1 MGQEQ
6 RVAPNT
12 VPYAWFPLSLALS
25 CLGGV
30 LLNADTEEEY
40 CAASRPRP
48 VIAHSAKAQ
57 DEGDYL
63 WLPPCQYGSR
73 AEGLRPPPVVTVVNT
88 STRLRSIRWAN
99 SSVAHFGVMAI
110 W

>member
-6 RVAPNT
+6 RVSLISFFY
-12 VPYAWFPLSLALS
+12 VWFPLSLALS

-40 CAASRPRP
+40 CRVKAAPG
-48 VIAHSAKAQ
+48 HSAKAQ

-63 WLPPCQYGSR
+63 WLPLCQYGSR

>member
-40 CAASRPRP
+40 CRVKAA
-48 VIAHSAKAQ
+48 AGHSAKAQ

-63 WLPPCQYGSR
+63 WLPLCQYGSR
-73 AEGLRPPPVVTVVNT
+73 AEGLRPPPVVKT
-88 STRLRSIRWAN
+88 STRLRSIRWC
-99 SSVAHFGVMAI
+99 SS
-110 W
+110 

>member
-1 MGQEQ
+1 M
-6 RVAPNT
+6 
-12 VPYAWFPLSLALS
+12 PL
-25 CLGGV
+25 
-30 LLNADTEEEY
+30 
-40 CAASRPRP
+40 
-48 VIAHSAKAQ
+48 
-57 DEGDYL
+57 
-63 WLPPCQYGSR
+63 CQYGSR

>member
-40 CAASRPRP
+40 CRVKAA
-48 VIAHSAKAQ
+48 AGHSAKAQ

-110 W
+110 